1 MVQDFNLDTYKYKKS
16 NNPKA
21 QTKIK
26 ELIDSMNLTDIWREV
41 NERDRKYTWHGPNS
55 KMSRL
60 DYFLISKNL
69 EESVNKA
76 EIKSGYRSDHSLI
89 TLAFTFIN
97 QPKGRGVWKFNNSL
111 VGDIEYVNLVK
122 KIILE
127 TKQQYCRGEYKENED
142 PYDLQLAIND
152 QLVFE
157 MLKLNIRARTI
168 PYTAK
173 KTREREQ
180 RERFCELELENL
192 HSNLSQDPLDENN
205 KKMRKN

>member
-1 MVQDFNLDTYKYKKS
+1 MKGLENTLGQ
-16 NNPKA
+16 
-21 QTKIK
+21 
-26 ELIDSMNLTDIWREV
+26 
-41 NERDRKYTWHGPNS
+41 GPNS

-127 TKQQYCRGEYKENED
+127 TKQNNTVGG
-142 PYDLQLAIND
+142 
-152 QLVFE
+152 
-157 MLKLNIRARTI
+157 NI
-168 PYTAK
+168 K
-173 KTREREQ
+173 KTRTHMT
-180 RERFCELELENL
+180 CN
-192 HSNLSQDPLDENN
+192 
-205 KKMRKN
+205 